1 MSCNDVCVCAHLE
14 ALLNVLGGTFLFHIA
29 ESVKYISQ
37 LAISSMSKR
46 SPDPPLH
53 DFSVYTQDRQ
63 AVSSSYLYLAGD

>member
-46 SPDPPLH
+46 SPDPPYMTSLCTLRTGRRSRLH
-53 DFSVYTQDRQ
+53 IYI
-63 AVSSSYLYLAGD
+63 